1 MYQKQI
7 HLFKWTCMINDSEKR
22 SEAELLLFE
31 KYLLS
36 SSMLLSKNNRYSKK
50 CTKNKYISLNEH
62 IWLMIMKMSLKMK
75 NRSHRYNINRRR
87 QRHGHKY

>member
-1 MYQKQI
+1 
-7 HLFKWTCMINDSEKR
+7 MINDSEKR
-22 SEAELLLFE
+22 PEAELLLFE

-62 IWLMIMKMSLKMK
+62 I
-75 NRSHRYNINRRR
+75 
-87 QRHGHKY
+87 